1 MTFAVLCPGQGAQYP
16 DMLARLMD
24 SAAAR
29 AVFDAADAELG
40 TGWRDAATDPSRLFL
55 NRDAQPL
62 ICLSQLAAWRALSE
76 GELPRVTAFAGY
88 SAGEVSAH
96 ACAGVFDAA
105 GLARVAAGRAR
116 LMDDAAPSGTGL
128 LALRGIGREQAVAL
142 GAPSGVM
149 LAIATGEDACV
160 MGGPQEGLSNVAEQ
174 AEAMGVQVTCLK
186 VGLASH
192 TSYLHDAV
200 AGLRDLL
207 GKSVVRAPQ
216 VPIIAGIDAS
226 RVMTTAQGIESLS
239 RQVAQTI
246 EWASCMDALHERGC
260 RVFIELGPGSG
271 LSRMLRE
278 RHVDVAARS
287 LDEFQSVAGARAWLA
302 RECDAMSN

>member
-1 MTFAVLCPGQGAQYP
+1 MTFAVLCPGQGAQHP
-16 DMLARLMD
+16 EMLTRLMD

-29 AVFDAADAELG
+29 AVFDAADVELG
-40 TGWRDAATDPSRLFL
+40 AGWRAAATDPARLFA

-62 ICLSQLAAWRALSE
+62 ICLAQLAAWRALSE
-76 GELPRVTAFAGY
+76 GDLPRVVAFAGY

-116 LMDDAAPSGTGL
+116 LMDAAAPVGTGL
-128 LALRGIGREQAVAL
+128 LALRGIGRDQAIRL
-142 GAPSGVM
+142 GEPSGVM

-160 MGGPQEGLSNVAEQ
+160 MGGPQEGLLKVAEQ
-174 AEAMGVQVTCLK
+174 ADAMGVQVTFLK

-192 TSYLHDAV
+192 TPYLHDAV
-200 AGLRDLL
+200 ADLRELL

-226 RVMTTAQGIESLS
+226 RVTTTAQGIESLS

-278 RHVDVAARS
+278 RHPDVAARS

-302 RECDAMSN
+302 RECDAMRN